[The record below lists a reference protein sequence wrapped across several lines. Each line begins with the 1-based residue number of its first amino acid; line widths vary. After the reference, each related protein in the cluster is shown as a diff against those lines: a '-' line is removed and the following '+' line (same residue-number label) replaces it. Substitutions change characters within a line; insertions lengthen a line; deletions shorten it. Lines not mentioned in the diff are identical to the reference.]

1 MPARRHS
8 RKHKT
13 AQERWLARQATNTR
27 YYAKN
32 RETICES
39 RRSTYKEK
47 VNKKLAEEIQEWET
61 RKVAQSVTQE
71 SENTPSML
79 LGSPKCTEL
88 DVLASKEAEATV
100 TALMACSK
108 PNFTEI
114 DHNATKEAEATA
126 SLLTGSSKLSFTEL
140 DAAFENVRKI
150 YDDFEEFRGD
160 SRQEFWRQLWKQF
173 RQTDDYEDLE
183 ELKEDL
189 TAVVDQMESSVARVW
204 KHSDGNKGGLRE
216 VNGYLKEISI
226 WLEDLS
232 GIVGCRCLERGS
244 ERRWSDSLS
253 GHSTVDNFMTLCLE
267 ELTYTL
273 QTLQC

>member
-8 RKHKT
+8 REHKT
-13 AQERWLARQATNTR
+13 AQER
-27 YYAKN
+27 N

-47 VNKKLAEEIQEWET
+47 VNKKLAEEIQERET

-71 SENTPSML
+71 SENTPSTL
-79 LGSPKCTEL
+79 LGSLKCTEL

-126 SLLTGSSKLSFTEL
+126 SLLTGSSK
-140 DAAFENVRKI
+140 R
-150 YDDFEEFRGD
+150 
-160 SRQEFWRQLWKQF
+160 
-173 RQTDDYEDLE
+173 TDDYKDLE
-183 ELKEDL
+183 ELEEDL
-189 TAVVDQMESSVARVW
+189 TAVVDQMESSVARVR
-204 KHSDGNKGGLRE
+204 KHSDGNEGGLRE

-226 WLEDLS
+226 WLEDL
-232 GIVGCRCLERGS
+232 RGFN
-244 ERRWSDSLS
+244 
-253 GHSTVDNFMTLCLE
+253 HSALWGVDALREDLREGGRIRYLVTQP
-267 ELTYTL
+267 LTIS
-273 QTLQC
+273 

>member
-32 RETICES
+32 WETICES

-47 VNKKLAEEIQEWET
+47 VNKKLAEEIQERET

-71 SENTPSML
+71 SENTPSTL
-79 LGSPKCTEL
+79 LGSPKRTAL
-88 DVLASKEAEATV
+88 DVSSSKEAEATV
-100 TALMACSK
+100 IAPMACSK
-108 PNFTEI
+108 PNFNEI

-140 DAAFENVRKI
+140 DAALENARKI

-160 SRQEFWRQLWKQF
+160 SRREFWRQLWKQF
-173 RQTDDYEDLE
+173 RRTDDYKDLE
-183 ELKEDL
+183 ELEEDL
-189 TAVVDQMESSVARVW
+189 TAVVDQMESSVARVR
-204 KHSDGNKGGLRE
+204 KHSDGDEGGLRE

-226 WLEDLS
+226 WLEDL
-232 GIVGCRCLERGS
+232 RGFNRS
-244 ERRWSDSLS
+244 ALW
-253 GHSTVDNFMTLCLE
+253 GVDALKEDLREGGRIRYLVTQP
-267 ELTYTL
+267 LTIS
-273 QTLQC
+273 

>member
-47 VNKKLAEEIQEWET
+47 VNKKLAEEIQERET

-71 SENTPSML
+71 SENTPSTL
-79 LGSPKCTEL
+79 LGSPKRTAL
-88 DVLASKEAEATV
+88 DVSSSKEAEATV
-100 TALMACSK
+100 IAPMACSK
-108 PNFTEI
+108 PNFNEI

-140 DAAFENVRKI
+140 DAALENARKI
-150 YDDFEEFRGD
+150 YDDFEEFR
-160 SRQEFWRQLWKQF
+160 
-173 RQTDDYEDLE
+173 DLE
-183 ELKEDL
+183 ELEEDL
-189 TAVVDQMESSVARVW
+189 TAVVDQMESSVARVR
-204 KHSDGNKGGLRE
+204 KHSDGDEGGLRE

-226 WLEDLS
+226 WLEDL
-232 GIVGCRCLERGS
+232 RGFNRS
-244 ERRWSDSLS
+244 ALW
-253 GHSTVDNFMTLCLE
+253 GVDALREDLREGGRIHYLVTQP
-267 ELTYTL
+267 LTIS
-273 QTLQC
+273 